1 MATTSVMENNAS
13 QIKHYAMYLL
23 VVALCVVLFSV
34 VFSSMAHAGT
44 GGGDGFDNVWAAI
57 SEYLKGTMGRVLVG
71 LIVIVGVAAGVV
83 RQSLMSFA
91 VAVGA
96 AIGLFYS
103 PEIIEGIITSTHAVR
118 GLVLPIGM

>member
-1 MATTSVMENNAS
+1 MTAVSVHQTAPSFKKPALYLMAAVTLVLL
-13 QIKHYAMYLL
+13 YA
-23 VVALCVVLFSV
+23 AA
-34 VFSSMAHAGT
+34 AHAGT
-44 GGGDGFDNVWAAI
+44 GGGDGFDSVWAAI

-103 PEIIEGIITSTHAVR
+103 PEIIEGIITSTQVTF
-118 GLVLPIGM
+118 GLVIPVGM

>member
-1 MATTSVMENNAS
+1 MTALSLKQENTSPLQKYVM
-13 QIKHYAMYLL
+13 LFL
-23 VVALCVVLFSV
+23 VVAVCTIAFASL
-34 VFSSMAHAGT
+34 AHAGT

-103 PEIIEGIITSTHAVR
+103 PEIIEGIITSTHAVA
-118 GLVLPIGM
+118 GLVLPTGM

>member
-1 MATTSVMENNAS
+1 
-13 QIKHYAMYLL
+13 
-23 VVALCVVLFSV
+23 
-34 VFSSMAHAGT
+34 MAHAGT

-103 PEIIEGIITSTHAVR
+103 PEIIEGIITSTHAVA
-118 GLVLPIGM
+118 GLVLPTGM

>member
-1 MATTSVMENNAS
+1 MTALRFKQEVSPAV
-13 QIKHYAMYLL
+13 QKYAMMFFVALL
-23 VVALCVVLFSV
+23 VCVVFA
-34 VFSSMAHAGT
+34 SMAHAGT

-103 PEIIEGIITSTHAVR
+103 PEIIEGIITSTHIVE

>member
-1 MATTSVMENNAS
+1 MTTQTLSQQPTSSVQKTAALVLLAVVCMLVLAS
-13 QIKHYAMYLL
+13 A
-23 VVALCVVLFSV
+23 
-34 VFSSMAHAGT
+34 AHAGT
-44 GGGDGFDNVWAAI
+44 GGGDGFDSVWAAI

-103 PEIIEGIITSTHAVR
+103 PEIIEGIITSTQAAA
-118 GLVLPIGM
+118 GLVLPVGM